1 MATSLSKCLTLR
13 RGAKMPLFGLGTWLS
28 KGDLCYEAVKMV
40 LTKCDVRLLDT
51 AAMYENE
58 DQVGRAI
65 IDSNVSRDEIFLV
78 TKLQSSEHGYEQTK
92 AAIKK
97 SLERLQVDYVDLFLV
112 HTPKGG
118 DVVSTWKAMLEI
130 RDAGLCKS
138 VGVSNFG
145 QEQLKQ
151 LAATGMEMPE
161 VNQIELHVF
170 LPQTELVQYCR
181 DQGMQIM
188 GYCPFARQKCAGNQ
202 ALVDIGQKHG
212 KTESQV
218 MLRWSL
224 QKEIITIPK
233 STTESH
239 ILQNCDVFGDWYLT
253 DEEMNSLDNLANGFK
268 ASTSVNHQDIPW
280 DEVK

>member
-1 MATSLSKCLTLR
+1 MATTIAKTLKLR
-13 RGAKMPLFGLGTWLS
+13 SGAEIPLYGLGTWLS
-28 KGDLCYEAVKMV
+28 KGELCYEAVKLV
-40 LTKCDVRLLDT
+40 LTKCNIRLLDT

-65 IDSNVSRDEIFLV
+65 IDSGVPRDEIFLV
-78 TKLQSSEHGYEQTK
+78 TKLQSSNHGYEQTK
-92 AAIKK
+92 EAIKN
-97 SLERLQVDYVDLFLV
+97 SLQRLQQDYVDLFLV

-145 QEQLKQ
+145 KAQLEQ

-170 LPQTELVQYCR
+170 LPQTELVKYCR

-188 GYCPFARQKCAGNQ
+188 GYCPFARQKCSGNQ
-202 ALVDIGQKHG
+202 VLVDIGKKYN

-224 QKEIITIPK
+224 QKDIVTIPK

-239 ILQNCDVFGDWYLT
+239 ILENCDLFGDWFLT
-253 DEEMNSLDNLANGFK
+253 EDEMNAIDALNNGFK